1 MANRIT
7 DKKKKEIIAYYIECQ
22 NLRETARKFNVS
34 PDTVKRITK
43 QEKDIEQNLS
53 QKKQENTKSVLQELD
68 KTKEKRINLL
78 NKMID
83 KMNEKVDNLDMF
95 TNVKDLAT
103 AYGIIV
109 DKDMK
114 FAELT
119 KDKEEQQ
126 NKATVC
132 IPAKNMAKSF
142 IDVYRSIINREYIEY
157 WLEGGRGSTKS
168 SFAGEIIIELLENN
182 PNMCAIVIR
191 RYTNTLKDSVGAQL
205 EWAVSELNDTYPWLT
220 DEYTFK
226 KSPLEAVKKETN
238 QRIYF
243 RGTDDPGKIKS
254 IKPPKGMYIGI
265 IWYEEFDQIQGMNA
279 VRKINQSIVRGGED
293 FIQLYTYNTP
303 ASRQHFVN
311 KEKRIPKKTRLVH
324 LSDYRSVPKEWLGQA
339 FIDEAE
345 FIKET
350 APTIYENEYLGLE
363 TGDGG
368 NVFENLELREITD
381 EEISHF
387 DRLYKGIDWGWYPDP
402 FAYNNMHFDM
412 ARRTLYIFDELRCNK
427 TSNEDT
433 WKKLQEKG
441 VTSSDLITADS
452 AENKSIGDYK
462 NYGAFIRGA
471 EKGPNSVEY
480 SMKWLASLN
489 KIIID
494 PVRCPGTATEFSEYE
509 LEKDKD
515 GNIITGYPDKNN
527 HNIDAVRYRIRMYM
541 EEERTIICL
550 KE

>member
-1 MANRIT
+1 MN
-7 DKKKKEIIAYYIECQ
+7 DKNLEKGKATQFSSGEEAARNGSKGGIASAKAKRQRKSMKEQMNILLSSENPTVVNAAKLFGIEDEDINNQ
-22 NLRETARKFNVS
+22 MGLMVGLYQSAMKGNV
-34 PDTVKRITK
+34 
-43 QEKDIEQNLS
+43 QAFEKI
-53 QKKQENTKSVLQELD
+53 QELND
-68 KTKEKRINLL
+68 
-78 NKMID
+78 D
-83 KMNEKVDNLDMF
+83 GNEH
-95 TNVKDLAT
+95 KDRA
-103 AYGIIV
+103 
-109 DKDMK
+109 M
-114 FAELT
+114 
-119 KDKEEQQ
+119 
-126 NKATVC
+126 VC
-132 IPAKNMAKSF
+132 IPAKNIAKSF

-205 EWAVSELNDTYPWLT
+205 EWAVSELNDTYPWLVE
-220 DEYTFK
+220 EYTFK
-226 KSPLEAVKKETN
+226 KSPLEAIKEETG

-381 EEISHF
+381 EEISQF
-387 DRLYKGIDWGWYPDP
+387 DRLYKGIDWGWYPGP
-402 FAYNNMHFDM
+402 FAYNNMHFDS

-433 WKKLQEKG
+433 WKMLQEKG
-441 VTSSDLITADS
+441 VTNNDLITADS
-452 AENKSIGDYK
+452 AENKSIGDYRT
-462 NYGAFIRGA
+462 YGAFIRGA
-471 EKGPNSVEY
+471 EKGPGSVEY

-489 KIIID
+489 KIVID

-515 GNIITGYPDKNN
+515 GNVITGYPDKNN
-527 HNIDAVRYRIRMYM
+527 HNIDAVRYRIRVNM

-550 KE
+550 KD

>member
-1 MANRIT
+1 MAKRLT
-7 DKKKKEIIAYYIECQ
+7 DKEKKEIIAYYIECQ
-22 NLRETARKFNVS
+22 NLRGTARKFNVS
-34 PDTVKRITK
+34 PDTVKRLTK
-43 QEKDIEQNLS
+43 ENKDIEQNLS
-53 QKKQENTKSVLQELD
+53 EKKEENTKSVLNELD
-68 KTKEKRINLL
+68 KTKDKRINLL

-83 KMNEKVDNLDMF
+83 KMEEKVDNVDMF

-114 FAELT
+114 FLELT

-126 NKATVC
+126 NKAIVC

-142 IDVYRSIINREYIEY
+142 IDVYRSILNREYVEY

-168 SFAGEIIIELLENN
+168 SFAGEMVIELLENN

-220 DEYTFK
+220 EEYTFK

-311 KEKRIPKKTRLVH
+311 KEKRIPKKNRLVH

-345 FIKET
+345 FIQET
-350 APTIYENEYLGLE
+350 APKIYENEYLGLE

-368 NVFENLELREITD
+368 NVFENLEVREITE

-427 TSNEDT
+427 TSNEKT
-433 WKKLQEKG
+433 WKMLQEKG
-441 VTSSDLITADS
+441 VTNSDLITADS

-462 NYGAFIRGA
+462 TYGAFIRGA

-494 PVRCPGTATEFSEYE
+494 PIRCPGTATEFSEYE

-527 HNIDAVRYRIRMYM
+527 HNIDAVRYGLECIWKKRGQ
-541 EEERTIICL
+541 
-550 KE
+550 